1 VNGYPEGELRMTS
14 MKATALLLCAAALSL
29 AGGCAGPSAAE
40 KAQAARDAELAR
52 GREQLVRAFDAAW
65 IRVIASGKDQE
76 ILKTEPANKPGM
88 AQSYMVRLA
97 DCLPQPDIAP
107 WPEQPVGLFK
117 EILERGT
124 IRRVVQS
131 VPSSPANTSWYFS
144 GISEK
149 YLRAVLDEIGNH
161 YGVTLQ
167 LEDVALPPGP
177 LPSTS
182 VVLSGRADF
191 VDQLNATGGDTQGM
205 RRRISRRFTCTMS
218 ASSQYIHIPVTS
230 ALATQIN
237 SFNDLIARPELRI
250 CAGPLTT
257 QTARA
262 YMPKHTVS
270 TKYINDLTGCVAD
283 IKNGKA
289 DVIMNPLPSLSIAD
303 IPGYKSVHT
312 LIAAGTPLWVA
323 KEGIVCQDDGNPRT
337 EDPCSEINPP

>member
-1 VNGYPEGELRMTS
+1 MTLL
-14 MKATALLLCAAALSL
+14 KALAVLLLAAVTALAT
-29 AGGCAGPSAAE
+29 GCAGPSAAGKE
-40 KAQAARDAELAR
+40 TAVDAELAR

-76 ILKTEPANKPGM
+76 ILKTEPPNMPGM

-131 VPSSPANTSWYFS
+131 VPTSPANTSYYFS

-149 YLRAVLDEIGNH
+149 YLRAVLDEIGAH
-161 YGVTLQ
+161 YGVTLK

-182 VVLSGRADF
+182 VILSGKADF
-191 VDQLNATGGDTQGM
+191 VDQLNAVGGDTQGM

-218 ASSQYIHIPVTS
+218 ASSQYVHVPVTS
-230 ALATQIN
+230 PLAAQIN
-237 SFNDLIARPELRI
+237 TFNDLIARPDVRI

-262 YMPKHTVS
+262 YMPKHQVS
-270 TKYINDLTGCVAD
+270 TKYVNDLSGCEAD
-283 IKNGKA
+283 IRNGKA
-289 DVIMNPLPSLSIAD
+289 DVIMNPLPSLQIAGMK
-303 IPGYKSVHT
+303 GYKSVHT
-312 LIAAGTPLWVA
+312 LIASGTPLWVA

-337 EDPCSEINPP
+337 EDPCSEVDPP

>member
-1 VNGYPEGELRMTS
+1 MTPT
-14 MKATALLLCAAALSL
+14 KTLAALLIGAAVLVT
-29 AGGCAGPSAAE
+29 GCSSGPSAAE
-40 KAQAARDAELAR
+40 KAAAAKEAELAR

-76 ILKTEPANKPGM
+76 ILKTEPPNMPGM

-124 IRRVVQS
+124 IRRVVQA
-131 VPSSPANTSWYFS
+131 VPSNPQSTSYYFS
-144 GISEK
+144 GIADK
-149 YLRAVLDEIGNH
+149 YLQAVLDEIGAH
-161 YGVTLQ
+161 YNVKLK
-167 LEDVALPPGP
+167 LEDVSLPPGP

-182 VVLSGRADF
+182 VVLSGKADF
-191 VDQLNATGGDTQGM
+191 IDQLNATGGDTQGM

-218 ASSQYIHIPVTS
+218 ASSQYIHVP
-230 ALATQIN
+230 ADAPLAKQLNT
-237 SFNDLIARPELRI
+237 FNDLIARPDVRI
-250 CAGPLTT
+250 CAGPLAT

-262 YMPKHTVS
+262 FMPKHTVT
-270 TKYINDLTGCVAD
+270 TKYINDLSGCVAD
-283 IKNGKA
+283 IKAGKS
-289 DVIMNPLPSLSIAD
+289 DVIMNPLPSLQIAD
-303 IPGYKSVHT
+303 IKGYKSVHT

-337 EDPCSEINPP
+337 EDPCSEVSPP

>member
-1 VNGYPEGELRMTS
+1 MIPLKVPTV
-14 MKATALLLCAAALSL
+14 LLLAAVITLVTGCASRSAADRQAAA
-29 AGGCAGPSAAE
+29 E
-40 KAQAARDAELAR
+40 AELAR

-76 ILKTEPANKPGM
+76 ILKTEPPNKPGM

-97 DCLPQPDIAP
+97 DCLPQPEIAP

-131 VPSSPANTSWYFS
+131 VPESPANTSYYFS
-144 GISEK
+144 GIAEK
-149 YLRAVLDEIGNH
+149 YLRAVLDEIGRH
-161 YGVTLQ
+161 YGVTLK

-182 VVLSGRADF
+182 VIVTGQADF

-218 ASSQYIHIPVTS
+218 ASSQYIHIPVGS
-230 ALATQIN
+230 KLAGQIN
-237 SFNDLIARPELRI
+237 TFNDLIARPDVRI

-262 YMPKHTVS
+262 FMPKHQVS
-270 TKYINDLTGCVAD
+270 TKYINDLSGCVAD

-289 DVIMNPLPSLSIAD
+289 DVIVNPLPSLQIAD
-303 IPGYKSVHT
+303 ITGYKSVHT
-312 LIAAGTPLWVA
+312 LLAAGTPLWVA
-323 KEGIVCQDDGNPRT
+323 KEGIVCEDDGNPRT
-337 EDPCSEINPP
+337 EDLCSEVDPP

>member
-1 VNGYPEGELRMTS
+1 MSVRIVLTYLM
-14 MKATALLLCAAALSL
+14 LAAVGTVA
-29 AGGCAGPSAAE
+29 GCASTPPPPAA
-40 KAQAARDAELAR
+40 DPDLAR

-65 IRVIASGKDQE
+65 IRLIASGRDQE
-76 ILKTEPANKPGM
+76 ILKTEPPNKPGM

-131 VPSSPANTSWYFS
+131 VPSSPANTSYYFS
-144 GISEK
+144 GVSEK
-149 YLRAVLDEIGNH
+149 YLRAVLDEIGAH
-161 YGVTLQ
+161 YGVTLK

-182 VVLSGRADF
+182 AILSGKADF

-205 RRRISRRFTCTMS
+205 RRRLSRRFTCTMS
-218 ASSQYIHIPVTS
+218 ASSQYIHIPVGS
-230 ALATQIN
+230 QLAGQIN
-237 SFNDLIARPELRI
+237 TFNDLIARPEVRI

-262 YMPKHTVS
+262 YMPKHQVS
-270 TKYINDLTGCVAD
+270 TKYVNDLAGCAAD
-283 IKNGKA
+283 IQNGKV
-289 DVIMNPLPSLSIAD
+289 DVIMNPLPSLQIAD
-303 IPGYKSVHT
+303 ISGYKSVHT
-312 LIAAGTPLWVA
+312 LIVAGTPLWVA
-323 KEGIVCQDDGNPRT
+323 KEGIVCEDDGNPRT
-337 EDPCSEINPP
+337 EDQCAEIDPP

>member
-1 VNGYPEGELRMTS
+1 MSPRIVVMSCTLL
-14 MKATALLLCAAALSL
+14 ALAVL
-29 AGGCAGPSAAE
+29 AGCAGPSAAE
-40 KAQAARDAELAR
+40 KEAAAKSAELAR

-65 IRVIASGKDQE
+65 IRLIASGRDQE
-76 ILKTEPANKPGM
+76 ILKTEPPNNPGM

-117 EILERGT
+117 DILERGT

-131 VPSSPANTSWYFS
+131 VPSSPANTSYYFS
-144 GISEK
+144 GVSEK
-149 YLRAVLDEIGNH
+149 YLRAVLDEIGAH
-161 YGVTLQ
+161 YGVTLK

-182 VVLSGRADF
+182 VVLSGKADF

-218 ASSQYIHIPVTS
+218 ASSQYIHIPVGS
-230 ALATQIN
+230 QLAGQIN
-237 SFNDLIARPELRI
+237 TFNDLVARPEVRI

-262 YMPKHTVS
+262 YMPKHTVV
-270 TKYINDLTGCVAD
+270 TKYVNDISGCVAD
-283 IKNGKA
+283 IQNGKA
-289 DVIMNPLPSLSIAD
+289 DVILNPLPSLQIAAVN
-303 IPGYKSVHT
+303 GYKSVHT
-312 LIAAGTPLWVA
+312 LIVAGTPLWVA
-323 KEGIVCQDDGNPRT
+323 KEGIVCEDDGNPRT
-337 EDPCSEINPP
+337 EDKCAEIDPP